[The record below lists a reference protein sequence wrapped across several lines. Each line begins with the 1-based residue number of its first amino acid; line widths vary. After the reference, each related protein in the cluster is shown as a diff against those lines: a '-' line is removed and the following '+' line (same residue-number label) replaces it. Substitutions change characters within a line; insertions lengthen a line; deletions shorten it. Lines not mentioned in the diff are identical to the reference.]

1 MNINAIYAWCFLAGL
16 LPFLAMVATLAH
28 YCLWRVVLR
37 RGKNS
42 ARIRSRVYPI
52 CLALGMAFLQLVREF
67 YQPGAVYLLEAKQD
81 EEAELDDAGDP
92 ENLKKQLNRQL
103 KRIRRGL
110 PVERL
115 VLRL

>member
-1 MNINAIYAWCFLAGL
+1 
-16 LPFLAMVATLAH
+16 
-28 YCLWRVVLR
+28 
-37 RGKNS
+37 
-42 ARIRSRVYPI
+42 
-52 CLALGMAFLQLVREF
+52 MAFLQLVREF

-81 EEAELDDAGDP
+81 EEAEEEDDAGDP

>member
-1 MNINAIYAWCFLAGL
+1 
-16 LPFLAMVATLAH
+16 
-28 YCLWRVVLR
+28 
-37 RGKNS
+37 
-42 ARIRSRVYPI
+42 
-52 CLALGMAFLQLVREF
+52 MAFLQLVREF